1 MFTYSNPVANSDLES
16 QTGRKIEPPS
26 AREGKRGKEI
36 SEVSDD

>member
-1 MFTYSNPVANSDLES
+1 MITYSNPVANSDLES
-16 QTGRKIEPPS
+16 QTGRKIEPS